1 MWQSLLLWNHWCDA
15 WFVFHLLS
23 TRPVTF
29 LVTSCSTFIYR
40 STLNLYT
47 FFSTSSISIGNSII
61 ILNFTSLS
69 AIVAK
74 TYRIY
79 VHIKIIRIIKFC
91 FHNFWSCGYI
101 LFFPSKD
108 LTKKYFI
115 SIENFSKV
123 IHSYSKPHIF
133 DISHSL
139 QMLQIWCLF
148 A

>member
-1 MWQSLLLWNHWCDA
+1 MKRAGNLIKTSVSFKTFMCDNHCYCEITDVMLG
-15 WFVFHLLS
+15 FFFHLLS

-101 LFFPSKD
+101 YFFSLKGFY
-108 LTKKYFI
+108 LK
-115 SIENFSKV
+115 
-123 IHSYSKPHIF
+123 IF
-133 DISHSL
+133 
-139 QMLQIWCLF
+139 CF
-148 A
+148 N